1 MPGSIRPP
9 LDFSSHRP
17 LEVPIRRSSD
27 FKPASGVVRNG
38 CPKDVPPPSESRAMS
53 LLASL
58 RSLGSHLRCAGGPLG
73 LRAGMGQALGPA
85 AAQMFV
91 RGMKVRSAIKK
102 RCEAMLKTRRESLR
116 LNHPPASP
124 REVARP
130 PKASAAICQPG
141 TCSAGRPLGSLLPA
155 GSCCR
160 PSRGGPD
167 GLSSALASITL
178 GARRATSSSGAT
190 SRTSTARPT
199 RGTSSGRDPSISRAT
214 SSAPPRASRTGPRAA
229 SPGRE
234 RYNDARPSS
243 T

>member
-1 MPGSIRPP
+1 MSGARRPRAPGWQVPAELTMPGSIRPP

-27 FKPASGVVRNG
+27 FKPASIVVRNG

-155 GSCCR
+155 GSCCAL
-160 PSRGGPD
+160 PGAALTASVQPLL
-167 GLSSALASITL
+167 LS
-178 GARRATSSSGAT
+178 
-190 SRTSTARPT
+190 P
-199 RGTSSGRDPSISRAT
+199 
-214 SSAPPRASRTGPRAA
+214 
-229 SPGRE
+229 
-234 RYNDARPSS
+234 
-243 T
+243 